1 MKEETE
7 SCSHQQP
14 VRKSKKWLIALI
26 LIPIFIVIAYLFIC
40 WNIGAGVHSISKIA
54 LRDHPG
60 DQVSALMALVE
71 SEQHGYRERNLA
83 IWALGQLGDSR
94 ALPLLERLYTG
105 KASDETVALSQY
117 EIKKAIVLCKG
128 ALNISAFVWR

>member
-1 MKEETE
+1 MKEDTE
-7 SCSHQQP
+7 SNSNQKP

-26 LIPIFIVIAYLFIC
+26 VVPILIVFTYLIIC
-40 WNIGAGVHSISKIA
+40 WNIGAGVRSISKIA
-54 LRDHPG
+54 LRNHPG
-60 DQVSALMALVE
+60 NQVSALMALVE

-105 KASDETVALSQY
+105 KASDEMVELSQY
-117 EIKKAIVLCKG
+117 EIKKAIALCKG
-128 ALNISAFVWR
+128 GLNISAIMWR